1 MFHGQ
6 DHLVGTREQV
16 HRTAHAG
23 GFLARD
29 DPVGQVAFFID
40 LQGSQYRSVHMTAAD
55 DAERGGAVEARGA
68 LEGRDESAAGIDKF
82 GVFLARC
89 GGRAHTEQAVFALQE
104 DLNAFRQVIGDGRRQ
119 SDTEVHHVAVF
130 EFHRHAFGDDFSDL
144 FLFHRFMSFL
154 SVRRTVLKRGGS
166 GIRDRFLFA
175 VHSAGHLL
183 GDERRHVVG
192 VGVHA
197 EAGVIAQLFGQF
209 VRDARAAARQNHF
222 VAQPFGF
229 EHFDQLREVLDM
241 DILLGHRLRNQQGV
255 GLEFDRFGDELFVG
269 RT

>member
-1 MFHGQ
+1 MFTEPLAVSGSVHFLRILGAPFGRVFHGQ

-104 DLNAFRQVIGDGRRQ
+104 DLNAFRQVIGDGRR
-119 SDTEVHHVAVF
+119 SPIPRFTTSPSLSSIATRLAMISLICSFSIDYVVF
-130 EFHRHAFGDDFSDL
+130 VCSSYCLETGRFWNPGPFPICGAFCGPS
-144 FLFHRFMSFL
+144 
-154 SVRRTVLKRGGS
+154 
-166 GIRDRFLFA
+166 
-175 VHSAGHLL
+175 
-183 GDERRHVVG
+183 
-192 VGVHA
+192 
-197 EAGVIAQLFGQF
+197 
-209 VRDARAAARQNHF
+209 
-222 VAQPFGF
+222 P
-229 EHFDQLREVLDM
+229 
-241 DILLGHRLRNQQGV
+241 
-255 GLEFDRFGDELFVG
+255 G
-269 RT
+269 R